1 MGPVPVSGISERE
14 ADVPGIQL
22 SSAPPEFL
30 PAECRLEF
38 CFWVNMGGNGEASHV
53 RSCILGSFRALG
65 DAKSKIIV

>member
-1 MGPVPVSGISERE
+1 MGPVPASGISERE

-30 PAECRLEF
+30 LAECRLEF
-38 CFWVNMGGNGEASHV
+38 CFRMNMGGNGEASRV
-53 RSCILGSFRALG
+53 LGSFRALG